1 MTYPTVFDIR
11 VRPRIVSSR
20 TGTKDLQQVQLSLR
34 ILSRPKKEKLPEIM
48 INLGEDWDERV
59 LPSIVNEVL
68 KATVAQYDA
77 EQLLTEREAVSRKIR
92 CVRWA
97 GRRRP
102 VCRCA
107 PCARALP
114 SSQQPPSP
122 PPACPSCP
130 PPPSPLLQG
139 CAGEARGRVQHH
151 PGGRV
156 HHAPHVLQGVHHR
169 H

>member
-1 MTYPTVFDIR
+1 

-92 CVRWA
+92 CV
-97 GRRRP
+97 
-102 VCRCA
+102 CA
-107 PCARALP
+107 AAAAAAAPAA
-114 SSQQPPSP
+114 SP
-122 PPACPSCP
+122 PLTSSSCP
-130 PPPSPLLQG
+130 TNTPTARQG